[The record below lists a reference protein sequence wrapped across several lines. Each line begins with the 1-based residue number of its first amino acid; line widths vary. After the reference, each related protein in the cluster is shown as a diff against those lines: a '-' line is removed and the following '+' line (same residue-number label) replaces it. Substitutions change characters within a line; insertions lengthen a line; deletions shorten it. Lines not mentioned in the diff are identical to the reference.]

1 MKDTEGPVTFPGNM
15 SPSQGISRVLADFVA
30 ESRFENLPPEL
41 IHEAK
46 RSLLNGFATALAG
59 ASDPVV
65 DRCIET
71 LASFSGPPSS
81 GLVGRRERFD
91 GLTAAFL
98 NAVATNVHDF
108 DDTHTGTIIHPT
120 APVSPVVFVLAE
132 TQKISGRQLLEA
144 FILGVEAECRI
155 GNSVSP
161 GHYKRG
167 WHITSTCGVFGAAV
181 AAGKLRKLDCKRM
194 LAAIGIASAQA
205 GGLVEN
211 LGTMAKSVGV
221 GNAARNGLVSALMAE
236 TGVEGPSLPLEGE
249 RGFLKVTC
257 DDPRPS
263 DLTDGL
269 GEDWQLSRNTYKPY
283 PCGVVLNPVIEAC
296 LEIAA
301 RQEFDLAKVQAVT
314 VSGHSLLRE
323 RTDRPDMA
331 TGREA
336 QVSAQH
342 AVSVC
347 LMRAAAGLDEFS
359 DAAVHSPEIRRFRG
373 RVRVEISPDIP
384 VGAAAVT
391 VHLANGDRIETYIGQ
406 ARGDEGKPLSD
417 KDLEDK
423 LRKLAAYGSPGLDVE
438 PLIKEI
444 WKLEELEDAASLMKR
459 ACLSS

>member
-1 MKDTEGPVTFPGNM
+1 MKDTKESEISPANM
-15 SPSQGISRVLADFVA
+15 SRSQGVSRILADFVA
-30 ESRFENLPPEL
+30 ESRYETLPPEL
-41 IHEAK
+41 VHEAK

-65 DRCIET
+65 DRCIES

-98 NAVATNVHDF
+98 NAAATNVHDF

-120 APVSPVVFVLAE
+120 APVSPVVFAQAE
-132 TQKISGRQLLEA
+132 TQRVSGRQLLEA

-155 GNSVSP
+155 GNSISP

-181 AAGKLRKLDCKRM
+181 AAGKLRKLDCERM

-211 LGTMAKSVGV
+211 LGTMAKSIGV
-221 GNAARNGLVSALMAE
+221 GNAARNGLISALMAE
-236 TGVEGPSLPLEGE
+236 KGVEGPSSPLEGE

-257 DDPRPS
+257 EESRPE
-263 DLTDGL
+263 LITQRL
-269 GEDWQLSRNTYKPY
+269 GEDWQLFRNTYKPY
-283 PCGVVLNPVIEAC
+283 PCGVVLNPVVEAC
-296 LEIAA
+296 LDIAG
-301 RQEFDLAKVQAVT
+301 RQDFDPAKVLAVT
-314 VSGHSLLRE
+314 VSGHSLLSE
-323 RTDRPDMA
+323 RTDRPDVA

-347 LMRAAAGLDEFS
+347 LMRADAGLDEFS
-359 DAAVHSPEIRRFRG
+359 DAAVQSPEIRQFRE

-391 VHLANGDRIETYIGQ
+391 VHLSTGERIETYIGQ
-406 ARGDEGKPLSD
+406 ARGDECKPLSD
-417 KDLEDK
+417 KDLENK
-423 LRKLAAYGSPGLDVE
+423 LRKLAAYGSPNLDPE
-438 PLIKEI
+438 PLIGEV
-444 WKLEELEDAASLMKR
+444 WKLEELEDAASLMTR
-459 ACLSS
+459 ACLSY